1 MSGPYNV
8 KQALLAAYRHLL
20 TPLVRILLRNGIS
33 YLEFAEVA
41 RQVFVDVA
49 GRDFTLPK
57 RKISLSR
64 IAIMTGLSRK
74 EVARLAREG
83 KNKKGAGGSIFNR
96 AGRVLQGWHTDSDFT
111 GPYGV
116 PLDLK
121 FDDIA
126 RKVSFAELVRRYS
139 GDMPARAMFDELLR
153 VGAVRIEGDTG
164 LIRVLSRSYIP
175 EKLDAENIRYFGTQ
189 TRNFLDTL
197 DFNMRKSA
205 PGKGRFER
213 IVFPTEGINE
223 IDIEQFDV
231 FLRERGQQFLVE
243 LDDWFSARPKP
254 ENEKTTVHTGVGIY
268 HYIRSE
274 EADRALTKML
284 EIGEGDE
291 DEFDNEAPEPKSSQ

>member
-83 KNKKGAGGSIFNR
+83 NQRRKISEDGDLNR
-96 AGRVLQGWHTDSDFT
+96 VTRVLQGWYTDGDFT
-111 GPYGV
+111 GAYGV
-116 PLDLK
+116 PLDLR
-121 FDDIA
+121 FEEVG
-126 RKVSFAELVRRYS
+126 RKPSFSELVRRYS
-139 GDMPARAMFDELLR
+139 GDMPARAMLDELVR
-153 VGAVRIEGDTG
+153 VGAARIEKESG

-175 EKLDAENIRYFGTQ
+175 EKLAPESVRHFGLAAHNFIDVLDANLHKPG
-189 TRNFLDTL
+189 
-197 DFNMRKSA
+197 

-213 IVFPTEGINE
+213 VVFADNGLSPRDLSEFE
-223 IDIEQFDV
+223 IFVRD
-231 FLRERGQQFLVE
+231 RGPQFLVE
-243 LDDWFSARPKP
+243 IDDWLS
-254 ENEKTTVHTGVGIY
+254 G
-268 HYIRSE
+268 
-274 EADRALTKML
+274 RA
-284 EIGEGDE
+284 
-291 DEFDNEAPEPKSSQ
+291 APEPGSPRTQTGV

>member
-20 TPLVRILLRNGIS
+20 TPLVRVLLRNGIS

-83 KNKKGAGGSIFNR
+83 GRLIRVTQDTELNR
-96 AGRVLQGWHTDSDFT
+96 VGRVLQGWYTDSEFT

-121 FDDIA
+121 FDDVP
-126 RKVSFAELVRRYS
+126 RKPSFSELVRRYS
-139 GDMPARAMFDELLR
+139 GDMPARAMLDELLR
-153 VGAVRIEGDTG
+153 VGAARLEKETG
-164 LIRVLSRSYIP
+164 LIRVLNRVYIP
-175 EKLDAENIRYFGTQ
+175 EKLAAESVRHFGMTA
-189 TRNFLDTL
+189 RNFLDTL
-197 DFNMRKSA
+197 DVNLRKPG

-213 IVFPTEGINE
+213 RVVADEGMRVSDLAE
-223 IDIEQFDV
+223 FDLFV
-231 FLRERGQQFLVE
+231 RNRGQQFLIEV
-243 LDDWFSARPKP
+243 DDWISARPAPSGDNDKVHAGIGLYLYVR
-254 ENEKTTVHTGVGIY
+254 NE
-268 HYIRSE
+268 SE
-274 EADRALTKML
+274 DQALEKIL
-284 EIGEGDE
+284 QGEGNVE
-291 DEFDNEAPEPKSSQ
+291 DPNASVPED

>member
-20 TPLVRILLRNGIS
+20 TPLVRVLLRNGIS

-74 EVARLAREG
+74 EAARLVREGGRLARTAHDAEL
-83 KNKKGAGGSIFNR
+83 NR
-96 AGRVLQGWHTDSDFT
+96 VGRVLQGWYTDSEFT

-121 FDDIA
+121 FDDDP
-126 RKVSFAELVRRYS
+126 RRPSFSELVRRYS
-139 GDMPARAMFDELLR
+139 GDMPARAMLDELLR
-153 VGAVRIEGDTG
+153 VGAARLEKESG
-164 LIRVLSRSYIP
+164 LIRVLNRVYIP
-175 EKLDAENIRYFGTQ
+175 EKLAAESVRHFGMTA
-189 TRNFLDTL
+189 RNFIDTL
-197 DFNMRKSA
+197 DVNLRKPG

-213 IVFPTEGINE
+213 RVVADEGMRAGDLAE
-223 IDIEQFDV
+223 FDLFV
-231 FLRERGQQFLVE
+231 RDRGQQFLIEV
-243 LDDWFSARPKP
+243 DDWISARPIP
-254 ENEKTTVHTGVGIY
+254 EVDEGKVHAGIGVYLYVRNE
-268 HYIRSE
+268 SE
-274 EADRALTKML
+274 DRALEKVL
-284 EIGEGDE
+284 EGEGNAE
-291 DEFDNEAPEPKSSQ
+291 DYGESVPEE

>member
-1 MSGPYNV
+1 MSAPYNV

-20 TPLVRILLRNGIS
+20 TPLVRVLLRNGIS

-83 KNKKGAGGSIFNR
+83 RSKKALSSSIFNR
-96 AGRVLQGWHTDSDFT
+96 VTRVLQGWYTDPDFT

-116 PLDLK
+116 PLDLQ
-121 FDDIA
+121 FDEAA
-126 RKVSFAELVRRYS
+126 RKVSFSELVRRYS
-139 GDMPARAMFDELLR
+139 GDMPARAMLDELLR
-153 VGAVRIEGDTG
+153 VGAARIEGESG

-175 EKLDAENIRYFGTQ
+175 EKLDAENVRHFGSQIRCFV
-189 TRNFLDTL
+189 DTL
-197 DFNMRKSA
+197 DFNMRKAA
-205 PGKGRFER
+205 PGRGRFER
-213 IVFPTEGINE
+213 IVFADEGLTPE
-223 IDIEQFDV
+223 DVDEFDA
-231 FLRERGQQFLVE
+231 FLRERGQQLLIE
-243 LDDWFSARPKP
+243 LDDWLAARPRPKKGEP
-254 ENEKTTVHTGVGIY
+254 AVHTGVGVY

-274 EADRALTKML
+274 EAEKALAKML
-284 EIGEGDE
+284 EEGEL
-291 DEFDNEAPEPKSSQ
+291 NEGEENG

>member
-1 MSGPYNV
+1 MSGAYNV

-83 KNKKGAGGSIFNR
+83 QHLKRISEVGDLNR
-96 AGRVLQGWHTDSDFT
+96 VTRVLQGWYTDGDFT

-116 PLDLK
+116 PLDLP
-121 FDDIA
+121 FEEVG
-126 RKVSFAELVRRYS
+126 RKPSFSELVRRYS
-139 GDMPARAMFDELLR
+139 GDMPARAMLDELVR
-153 VGAVRIEGDTG
+153 VSAARIEGESG
-164 LIRVLSRSYIP
+164 LVRVLSRSYIP
-175 EKLDAENIRYFGTQ
+175 EKLAPESIRRFATVAH
-189 TRNFLDTL
+189 NFIDVLDVNL
-197 DFNMRKSA
+197 HKPA

-213 IVFPTEGINE
+213 VVYADNGLTPTDLAEFERLVRERAPHFLIE
-223 IDIEQFDV
+223 ID
-231 FLRERGQQFLVE
+231 
-243 LDDWFSARPKP
+243 DWLSSRTEPAPGSPR
-254 ENEKTTVHTGVGIY
+254 THSGVGMY
-268 HYIRSE
+268 HYIRDELE
-274 EADRALTKML
+274 ERRLDEML
-284 EIGEGDE
+284 EKGESDV
-291 DEFDNEAPEPKSSQ
+291 SQSPDRD